1 MLYVFSIKFRNDNR
15 SPEQLAA
22 FTVSVGGGRRL
33 ADELMKLVKESYEL
47 KSESNPNG
55 WVITEISY
63 DCLGDGGGRVRGDSG
78 RGTRAISNL
87 RKRFPQAFN

>member
-63 DCLGDGGGRVRGDSG
+63 DCLGAVVGGADSARGA
-78 RGTRAISNL
+78 RAISNL

>member
-15 SPEQLAA
+15 SPEQLLA
-22 FTVSVGGGRRL
+22 VPVGGGRRL
-33 ADELMKLVKESYEL
+33 ADELMKVVKESYEL

-63 DCLGDGGGRVRGDSG
+63 DCLGAVVGTADSARGA
-78 RGTRAISNL
+78 RAISNL